1 MEHLNNCS
9 NENLYDIKKSVNGLL
24 SGDAGCPRPWYTQ
37 AMIWIAGAACV
48 DVVAMKPRFIDGTS
62 NPSTFHIGVGG
73 VGFNIF
79 RSCRAP
85 ARFITALGRDL
96 VSGIARETLRSFPG
110 VLVRDLAT
118 GHPAIY
124 AAFMEDGRLKMG
136 ASDLSA
142 LEAGLDADFILD
154 AVGEP
159 EAGDI
164 VVLDGN
170 LSADAVKAVVE
181 RLSAKARVVFEPV
194 SVEKSLRH
202 RASLKG
208 CWLATPSEKEAA
220 ALVRGSEDGGAP
232 GGGGAA
238 GAAGAPGGGAA
249 ITDEEVAA
257 WIQTAGPASL
267 LVTRG
272 ERGTSLFDAGGRKDF
287 PPGRVARTA
296 DSTGAGDLLVAAL
309 LGLLSEGKGLAESV
323 VPAMAVVEQ
332 ALQKGRE

>member
-9 NENLYDIKKSVNGLL
+9 NENLHDENKSVNGLFPD
-24 SGDAGCPRPWYTQ
+24 DAGSLRPWYTH

-48 DVVAMKPRFIDGTS
+48 DVVAMKKRFIDGTS
-62 NPSTFHIGVGG
+62 NPSSFHIGVGG

-85 ARFITALGRDL
+85 ARFITALGRDP
-96 VSGIARETLRSFPG
+96 VSRIARETLSSFPG
-110 VLVRDLAT
+110 VLVHDCAEGR
-118 GHPAIY
+118 PAIY
-124 AAFMEDGRLKMG
+124 AAFMEDGRLKVG

-142 LEAGLDADFILD
+142 LESGLGADFILE

-159 EAGDI
+159 EAGDMI
-164 VVLDGN
+164 VLDGN
-170 LSADAVKAVVE
+170 LSADTVKAVVE
-181 RLSAKARVVFEPV
+181 RLTGRAKILFEPV
-194 SVEKSLRH
+194 SVEKALRH

-220 ALVRGSEDGGAP
+220 ALVRGEDCGA
-232 GGGGAA
+232 GAA
-238 GAAGAPGGGAA
+238 GAALA
-249 ITDEEVAA
+249 DEEVAA
-257 WIQTAGPASL
+257 WMQSAGPANL

-287 PPGRVARTA
+287 APGRVARTV
-296 DSTGAGDLLVAAL
+296 DSTGAGDLLVASL
-309 LGLLSEGKGLAESV
+309 LGLLQEGKGLEEAV

-332 ALQKGRE
+332 ALQKGKE